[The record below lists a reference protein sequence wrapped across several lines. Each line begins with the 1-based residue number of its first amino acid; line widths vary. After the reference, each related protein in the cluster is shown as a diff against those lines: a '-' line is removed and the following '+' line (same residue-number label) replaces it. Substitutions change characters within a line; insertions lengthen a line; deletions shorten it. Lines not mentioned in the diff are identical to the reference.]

1 MESLRSRCCQMP
13 SGYLMLSSVNCKGE
27 KKSNNPIFIH
37 IPVKRIRVV
46 KRGPMHANECRN
58 YLFFYIQLN
67 LNYNCKRNI
76 QRGTQLLLP
85 GSLYMA

>member
-58 YLFFYIQLN
+58 YLFFLHTAESLLQLQE
-67 LNYNCKRNI
+67 KHSEGHTIAASR
-76 QRGTQLLLP
+76 
-85 GSLYMA
+85 